1 MMFVKLTDG
10 WVAVS
15 IIGWEEYSYL
25 SQVER
30 QPVRSKISVS
40 FASRSFWFHSWYLI
54 IWLALLH
61 LRNKTNCNFV
71 RVRKFIDWYL
81 TTYTFDPYPL
91 SCKFIWQP
99 ISLSRNAV
107 MHFDVLPIVL
117 SSSHLWSFWSL
128 AIQWIWLS
136 LNVFEFAPSPG
147 LLTVSGSLPKTL
159 LSLIRFI
166 WPLLCMNILY
176 TKKSY
181 GLGMSG
187 MTRVKKGCRNINDIF
202 FQTAPR
208 LCGKLTARSQPVGD
222 S

>member
-1 MMFVKLTDG
+1 MNYACSFNSWRPDWKTKPSLMIFVKLSDG
-10 WVAVS
+10 TVAVS
-15 IIGWEEYSYL
+15 IMGWDEYSFL
-25 SQVER
+25 LQVER

-40 FASRSFWFHSWYLI
+40 YASTSFWFHFRYLI

-61 LRNKTNCNFV
+61 LRNKTNNWQLCSCAE
-71 RVRKFIDWYL
+71 IHEL
-81 TTYTFDPYPL
+81 ISYTFEPYPL
-91 SCKFIWQP
+91 SCKFMEQP

-147 LLTVSGSLPKTL
+147 LPTVSGSLPKIL
-159 LSLIRFI
+159 ISLIRFI
-166 WPLLCMNILY
+166 WPLLWMNILY

-181 GLGMSG
+181 GMGMSG
-187 MTRVKKGCRNINDIF
+187 MARVKNGYNKYIW
-202 FQTAPR
+202 
-208 LCGKLTARSQPVGD
+208 
-222 S
+222 